1 MPARVDHPAGRL
13 ARGPCIPSGNPPR
26 ITIEQTPFNDLYL
39 ILDMLFPSARTARIL
54 RDPGGFARSQ
64 EESLRAVWQMIQH
77 AVEAGPPQRTVA
89 AAASKPPNGA
99 QEPGDGLDEP
109 TNPTPRRRQIRHDLA
124 SSRTLLR

>member
-109 TNPTPRRRQIRHDLA
+109 TNPAPRRRHIRHDLA